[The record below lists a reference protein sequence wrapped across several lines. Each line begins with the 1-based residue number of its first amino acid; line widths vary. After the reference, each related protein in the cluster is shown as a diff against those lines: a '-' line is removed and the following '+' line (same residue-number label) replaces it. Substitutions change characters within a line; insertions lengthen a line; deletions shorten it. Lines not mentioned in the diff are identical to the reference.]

1 MRTDLALP
9 VRLSDYRA
17 PDFLIDEV
25 RLDAHL
31 NGSDT
36 RVEAVLSIRRNP
48 AGRPGAPLV
57 LDGDELEPLS
67 VELDGVT
74 QPLGDVA
81 RPDRLTLDVAGDG
94 PFELRVVTRLDP
106 AANTKL
112 MGLYRSGSAY
122 CTQCEAEGFRRITY
136 FIDRPD
142 VLSVYTT
149 RIEADVTE
157 APVLLGNGNLIES
170 GKIENTSRHYA
181 IWQDPWPKPCYLFAL
196 VGGDLGVVED
206 SLVTASGR
214 LVKLGI
220 YVEHGKEDR
229 AGYAMDALKRSMI
242 WDEKAF
248 GREYDLDVFNIV
260 AVSDFNMGA
269 MENKGLNIF
278 NDKYVLAL
286 PQTATDIDYAHIE
299 GVIAHEYFHNWTGN
313 RITCRDWFQLCLK
326 EGLTV
331 FRDQEFSS
339 DERSRP
345 VKRIM
350 DVRTLR
356 AAQFPEDAGPLAH
369 NVRPETYLEINN
381 FYTPTVYEKG
391 AEIIRM
397 LKLMIGDDA
406 FRRGMDLYFERCDG
420 TAAVVEDF
428 LSCFAETSGRD
439 LTKFKRW
446 YTQAGTPS
454 LTVKSH
460 YDADAHRFTLDFEQ
474 TTAPTPGQPAKEALV
489 IPIAL
494 GLITEDGQ
502 EMALVTP
509 DAGSPG
515 GASRREAERGVFDL
529 AEPRRQIIFEDVRSR
544 PIPSLLRGFSAPV
557 NVHATTSDDDLLIL
571 LAHDSDMFNRWQAA
585 QTCATRWLLRAVKAL
600 RAGEPIPQDTRLADA
615 LEAVVARFEQDPA
628 FTAQVM
634 LLPTESDI
642 AREIS
647 TDVDP
652 DAVHQARKALRRLVG
667 ERLSTRLKT
676 VYDALAPARAYSPD
690 AASAGRRA
698 LRNAALDL
706 IAAADPEAGGLM
718 AEAQF
723 NAANNMTDQIGALA
737 VLSHIPGNARE
748 AALDSFFRAHAGD
761 ALVVDKW
768 FALQA
773 TIPERET
780 LARVRR
786 LMTHHAF
793 SATNPNRLRSLIGS
807 FAGGNQ
813 TQFNAADGS
822 GYDLVAD
829 TVIDVDR
836 KNPQIAA
843 RLLAS
848 FRSWRSLESK
858 RGALAEAAL
867 RRVAGQ
873 PELSPDVRDIVERS
887 LRQ

>member
-1 MRTDLALP
+1 MRTDIAQP

-25 RLDAHL
+25 RLDARL
-31 NGSDT
+31 QGAETTIDA
-36 RVEAVLSIRRNP
+36 RLKIRRNP

-57 LDGDELEPLS
+57 LDGDELVVVS
-67 VELDGVT
+67 VELDET
-74 QPLGDVA
+74 PLDLAEVA
-81 RPDRLTLDVAGDG
+81 RPDRLTVPNVGDG
-94 PFELRVVTRLDP
+94 PFTLRIVTQLDP
-106 AANTKL
+106 ASNTKL

-136 FIDRPD
+136 FLDRPD

-149 RIEADVTE
+149 RIEADLSE
-157 APVLLGNGNLIES
+157 APVLLGNGNLVES
-170 GKIENTSRHYA
+170 GRIAGSSRHYA
-181 IWQDPWPKPCYLFAL
+181 VWHDPWPKPCYLFAL

-206 SLVTASGR
+206 TLVTASGR
-214 LVKLGI
+214 EVKLGI

-229 AGYAMDALKRSMI
+229 AGYAMDALKRSML

-286 PQTATDIDYAHIE
+286 PQTATDMDYAHIE

-313 RITCRDWFQLCLK
+313 RFTCRDWFQLCLK

-339 DERSRP
+339 DERSRS

-428 LSCFAETSGRD
+428 LACFAEASGRD

-446 YTQAGTPS
+446 YTQAGTPG
-454 LTVKSH
+454 LTVKTD
-460 YDADAHRFTLDFEQ
+460 YDAEARRFTLDFEQ
-474 TTAPTPGQPAKEALV
+474 MTAPTSGQPLKEALV

-494 GLITEDGQ
+494 GLIAEDGSDIP
-502 EMALVTP
+502 LVTP
-509 DAGSPG
+509 GASSPG
-515 GASRREAERGVFDL
+515 GANPREAERGVFEL
-529 AEPRRQIIFEDVRSR
+529 AEPCRRIIFENVPSR

-585 QTCATRWLLRAVKAL
+585 QTCATRWILRAVKAI
-600 RAGEPIPQDTRLADA
+600 RAGEAIAHDDRLADA
-615 LEAVVARFEQDPA
+615 MGAVVARYAQDPA
-628 FTAQVM
+628 FTAQVIV
-634 LLPTESDI
+634 LPSEADI

-647 TDVDP
+647 RDVDP
-652 DAVHQARKALRRLVG
+652 DAVHQARRALRRLIG
-667 ERLSTRLKT
+667 DRLGDSLKS
-676 VYDALAPARAYSPD
+676 VYDALVPANAYSPD

-706 IAAADPEAGGLM
+706 IAAADPQEGAKI

-723 NAANNMTDQIGALA
+723 RAANNMTDQIGALA
-737 VLSHIPGNARE
+737 VLSHIPGEARE
-748 AALDSFFRAHAGD
+748 SALDSFFRAHASD

-793 SATNPNRLRSLIGS
+793 SITNPNRLRSLIGM

-813 TQFNAADGS
+813 TQFNAPDGS

-829 TVIDVDR
+829 TVIEVDP

-858 RGALAEAAL
+858 RGVLAEAAL
-867 RRVAGQ
+867 RRVAQQ